1 MKTNEIREQFLAY
14 FEKNGHAI
22 VPGASLIPAN
32 DPTLLFVNAGMVQFK
47 EVFLG
52 VLAPPAACAT
62 SAQLSLRAGGKHN
75 DLDNVGY
82 TARHHTLFEMLGNFS
97 FGDYFKREAI
107 TLAWTFLTEVL
118 GLSPEKLWV
127 TVYEED
133 SESEAIWLEEMKVDP
148 QRFSRCGEKD
158 NFWSMGETGPCGP
171 CTEIF
176 YDHGPAVPGGPPGSP
191 EEDGDRYVE
200 IWNLVFM
207 QYNRDKTGK
216 LTPLPK
222 QSVDTGMGLE
232 RIAAVLQ
239 GVHSNY
245 DIDLFQA
252 LLTALSKILGH
263 QDTTDTSMR
272 VIVDHIRSTAF
283 LIADGVLPSNEG
295 RGYVLRRIIR
305 RALRHGYQL
314 GERKPFFHQLVPALS
329 QVMGEAYPQ
338 LLAQQD
344 MIQTVILQEEEQ
356 FLRTL
361 AQGIKLIDAKI
372 EALSGTEIPGDTVFV
387 LYDTYG
393 FPPDLTAD
401 IARERGLTIDE
412 TGFNACMAEQR
423 ARSQAHQRFNVDQAQ
438 HVNLSGE
445 TTFLGYEN
453 QQANATIQAL
463 LFETDVV
470 KTLTAGQAGVV
481 VLDRTPFYAESGGQ
495 VGDTGLLVS
504 QHGRFQVKDTQKKG
518 AVILHWG
525 EMLEGQLQVGDAL
538 QASVHDDRQAIR
550 ANHSATHLLHE
561 ALRQVLGA
569 HVVQKGS
576 LVEAK
581 RLRFDF
587 VHQQPLTRAQLQ
599 EVEHWVNAAIRA
611 NQPATLQEM
620 SLAEAKES
628 GAMALFGEKYAGLV
642 RVITMGD
649 FSCEIC
655 GGTHVDRTGDIG
667 FFKITN
673 ETASSAGVRRLEA
686 VTGEAA
692 VTLAAAQTA
701 ELEDLSGLLKTGVS
715 DVADKL
721 GQLLQQAKSQQREIQ
736 QLQQKLAAG
745 QSASLLDQVQT
756 VKTVSVLA
764 VELPGVDREAVRSTI
779 DQLKQKFSSAAI
791 VLATVKEG
799 KVQLV
804 AAVTKDCLPHFN
816 ATQLLNQVA
825 KQVGG
830 KGGGRPELAQGGG
843 DQPEY
848 LGSALGS
855 VAKWVATQLGE

>member
-62 SAQLSLRAGGKHN
+62 SAQLCLRAGGKHN

-283 LIADGVLPSNEG
+283 LIADGVLPGNEG

-372 EALSGTEIPGDTVFV
+372 EALSGTEISGDTVFV

-495 VGDTGLLVS
+495 VGDTGFLVS

-525 EMLEGQLQVGDAL
+525 EVLEGQLQVGDAL

-599 EVEHWVNAAIRA
+599 QVEHWVNAAIRA

-620 SLAEAKES
+620 SLAEAKKS